1 MKQAKLLPAFV
12 RSRLNQEYAADTLI
26 LKILLCSVLL
36 CFFFL
41 SNAGAESVGIK
52 FISDSGILYKS
63 ENLAYYQQGYFE
75 GSLRGYSLITDTASY
90 PYPAM
95 NDPVVSTLQPGRY
108 TYSGYW
114 MNNVPGM
121 YFNIYDYGTLILS
134 ARIDSFWNMSVNS
147 NIAYPH
153 DDLPDFTSVFLA
165 GDFGWPGGSPSGQG
179 WIRDS
184 SGISGY
190 STDDPTPL
198 SKCSDFFYLSNYNP
212 GPLLN
217 PSYYLPVGFQPDGFR
232 QTITQMEFNAY
243 SVTYVP
249 EPATLLL
256 CGLGLIGL
264 AGTRR
269 LKK

>member
-1 MKQAKLLPAFV
+1 MKQAKRLPALV
-12 RSRLNQEYAADTLI
+12 QSRLNQEFAAYTLI
-26 LKILLCSVLL
+26 RKVLFCSVLL

-52 FISDSGILYKS
+52 FIGDSGFLYHS
-63 ENLAYYQQGYFE
+63 ASLEYYKQGYFE

-134 ARIDSFWNMSVNS
+134 ARTDSFWSMGVGS

-153 DDLPDFTSVFLA
+153 DDLPDLTSVFLA
-165 GDFGWPGGSPSGQG
+165 GDFGWPGGNSGQG

-190 STDDPTPL
+190 STDNPTLL
-198 SKCSDFFYLSNYNP
+198 SKCSDFFYLSKYNNV
-212 GPLLN
+212 GPLLI
-217 PSYYLPVGFQPDGFR
+217 PSYDLPVGFQPDGFSL
-232 QTITQMEFNAY
+232 TITQMEFNAY

-264 AGTRR
+264 AGVRR
-269 LKK
+269 SKK